1 MSCHHSLHILV
12 HFVVMQKHRAGTT
25 HSSTISRPHDKTW
38 TQDSKSSTPRI
49 CMLPWAFR
57 WWPTAHHQGP
67 PRTAA
72 IGPHSVPQEIE
83 LWLNYVVSDRSVL
96 QNESWFQVC
105 FNCEIGLNS
114 QLICTTTSSE
124 AKSVGLG
131 PCSLTSKSV
140 HFGMHLDYTFHIIR
154 HHGTSWSMTSLS
166 PSAVDLLWGKDWSLE
181 ALSFRHRLHGSLVL
195 PCEQQRARWTFW
207 R

>member
-1 MSCHHSLHILV
+1 MHTVKSNFAIPGHKEDQLVLLCPTALINSHVMSSRFTHTCR
-12 HFVVMQKHRAGTT
+12 FVVMQKHRAETT

-114 QLICTTTSSE
+114 PLICTTTSSE

-131 PCSLTSKSV
+131 PCMSL
-140 HFGMHLDYTFHIIR
+140 
-154 HHGTSWSMTSLS
+154 
-166 PSAVDLLWGKDWSLE
+166 
-181 ALSFRHRLHGSLVL
+181 
-195 PCEQQRARWTFW
+195 
-207 R
+207 